1 MNQSTD
7 ATSDELLDWAL
18 RILGCQDRE
27 TKKAAR
33 WGLKQIVES
42 VRADWESPRKPSRET
57 TAEQL
62 NELARAATT
71 ASRRLTDPDVRRVL
85 ELHMP
90 ATRKI
95 RLQPDTLPRLLRELA
110 KAAAEA
116 AADPDLHGGGKATIE
131 DVFDLPARTKLAALV
146 DPFFKH
152 FRGKRGVADEN
163 SDLDVLLNYLW
174 EIISGEA
181 ANQSFERHIQQ
192 ARAKTGRKT
201 DRRVAALL
209 TARLEAQEILDVIR
223 KKQQQ

>member
-1 MNQSTD
+1 M
-7 ATSDELLDWAL
+7 AL

-57 TAEQL
+57 TAKRL
-62 NELARAATT
+62 DELARAATT
-71 ASRRLTDPDVRRVL
+71 ASRLVADHDVRRVL

-95 RLQPDTLPRLLRELA
+95 RLQIDTLPRHLRELA

-116 AADPDLHGGGKATIE
+116 ATDPDLHGGGKATIE
-131 DVFDLPARTKLAALV
+131 DVFDLPAKTKLAALV
-146 DPFFKH
+146 DPFFEH

-163 SDLDVLLNYLW
+163 SDLDVLLNHLW
-174 EIISGEA
+174 EVISGEE

-192 ARAKTGRKT
+192 ARAKKGRTT
-201 DRRVAALL
+201 DRRFAALVA
-209 TARLEAQEILDVIR
+209 ARLEAWDALVAAGLVPRIPDGIGE
-223 KKQQQ
+223 